1 MFCLTNAINNS
12 AITDSKMRGEEPVS
26 AIDLVILGIVI
37 ERPQSAYDIQKDVA
51 CHHLS
56 RWTKI
61 STPSIYRKVL
71 LLSEQGYLQSNT
83 VRGERFADKAI
94 YAVTPSGRA
103 YFESLMHRYV
113 AQPVPLLFDFN
124 VVIAN
129 LNKLDRAQALGLL
142 SVLRQSLTD
151 SLRANAGY
159 RAEFADIPLAGR
171 AVIEQ
176 QGLLYKAM
184 LDWLDAFRQ
193 QFERESNNGKSAD
206 HPV

>member
-1 MFCLTNAINNS
+1 M
-12 AITDSKMRGEEPVS
+12 
-26 AIDLVILGIVI
+26 
-37 ERPQSAYDIQKDVA
+37 
-51 CHHLS
+51 
-56 RWTKI
+56 
-61 STPSIYRKVL
+61 
-71 LLSEQGYLQSNT
+71 LSEQGYLQSNT
-83 VRGERFADKAI
+83 VKGERFADKAI

-103 YFESLMHRYV
+103 YFESLMNRYV
-113 AQPVPLLFDFN
+113 TQPVPLLFDFN

-142 SVLRQSLTD
+142 SVLRQNLTD

-159 RAEFADIPLAGR
+159 RAEFAYIPLAGAR

-176 QGLLYKAM
+176 QGLLYKVM

-206 HPV
+206 YPV